1 MRIEY
6 IRDNTGKEKLVEE
19 TQFSSCMERIKSGDK
34 EALHDIYQAYIGYIY
49 SVVLGVVQNKEDAE
63 DVTSEFFI
71 KLWKLADTYQGGNGH
86 KAWLATIAR
95 NMAIDLIRK
104 NKKVVLTDDFVDTMA
119 ENASDECIEDDVIS
133 DMSLKNVLETLKPNE
148 REVINLKIMGELTFQ
163 EIANVLKV
171 PLGTITW
178 RYQNALKKL
187 RRCGY
192 E

>member
-1 MRIEY
+1 M
-6 IRDNTGKEKLVEE
+6 EE
-19 TQFSSCMERIKSGDK
+19 TQFSACMERIKSGDK

-71 KLWKLADTYQGGNGH
+71 KLWRLADTYKGGNGH

-119 ENASDECIEDDVIS
+119 ENATNECIEDEVIA
-133 DMSLKNVLETLKPNE
+133 DMSLRDALDTLKPNE

-163 EIANVLKV
+163 EIANVLKA

>member
-1 MRIEY
+1 M
-6 IRDNTGKEKLVEE
+6 EE
-19 TQFSSCMERIKSGDK
+19 TQFSACMERIKSGDK

-71 KLWKLADTYQGGNGH
+71 KLWRLADNYKGGNGH

-119 ENASDECIEDDVIS
+119 ENATNECIEDEVIA
-133 DMSLKNVLETLKPNE
+133 DMSLRDALDTLKPNE

-163 EIANVLKV
+163 EIANVLKA